1 MDKVVHYLDTFKDG
15 SVDKN
20 ATELAGKLR
29 DEKLQ
34 AAIYKR
40 NFKKFEIDW
49 TGIDGISLETHSK
62 YFNGMLL
69 TFDKNIFYHKTP
81 ADFVTEF
88 YKVML
93 RLIDRSS
100 KKVATS
106 ELSVL
111 KYELQ
116 RHLWTL
122 SEAAAWFVGRQQE
135 VATVRRYITG
145 LSRNCFVI
153 YGPPGS
159 GQNIFVIYL
168 KITFLC
174 FCTLL
179 CSKSLK

>member
-1 MDKVVHYLDTFKDG
+1 M
-15 SVDKN
+15 
-20 ATELAGKLR
+20 
-29 DEKLQ
+29 
-34 AAIYKR
+34 
-40 NFKKFEIDW
+40 
-49 TGIDGISLETHSK
+49 
-62 YFNGMLL
+62 
-69 TFDKNIFYHKTP
+69 
-81 ADFVTEF
+81 TEF

-145 LSRNCFVI
+145 LSRNCFVV

-159 GQNIFVIYL
+159 GALYETKISQSRRRPLLWPSPSTSAFKL
-168 KITFLC
+168 KTLC
-174 FCTLL
+174 
-179 CSKSLK
+179 

>member
-1 MDKVVHYLDTFKDG
+1 M
-15 SVDKN
+15 
-20 ATELAGKLR
+20 
-29 DEKLQ
+29 
-34 AAIYKR
+34 
-40 NFKKFEIDW
+40 
-49 TGIDGISLETHSK
+49 
-62 YFNGMLL
+62 
-69 TFDKNIFYHKTP
+69 
-81 ADFVTEF
+81 TEF

-159 GQNIFVIYL
+159 GQYIFLL
-168 KITFLC
+168 KKTSLC

-179 CSKSLK
+179 RSKSLK